1 MHAPLY
7 LIYVYCYSFLTPSC
21 IPAVSC
27 RTCNMVDN
35 ITRVVAEGTM
45 VMHILARVYK
55 YRVNS
60 SLRWT
65 EEMVEDYI
73 NKMGKDTKERVRQA
87 LTDSKQGYCG
97 GQKHLMKIKSKSTG

>member
-1 MHAPLY
+1 MYAPQY
-7 LIYVYCYSFLTPSC
+7 LIYVYCNSFLTPSC

-27 RTCNMVDN
+27 RTCSMGDN

-65 EEMVEDYI
+65 EEMLADYI
-73 NKMGKDTKERVRQA
+73 ERFGRDITDRVREA
-87 LTDSKQGYCG
+87 LAVAGQGYCG
-97 GQKHLMKIKSKSTG
+97 GKKHLLQIKPKNSA